1 VDYDE
6 WHPHPDQCYFLPL
19 SALAGDNVVGH
30 SRNMGWFSGPSLL
43 EYLETVETGA
53 QAAAIDQPFR
63 FPVQRVIRPNQDFRG
78 YAGQICSGTVRP
90 GDEVCA
96 LPSGRHSRIK
106 TITTFNGDLEA
117 AFAPMSVTLT
127 LEDELDLSRGDM
139 LAHADRPLGAAAHF
153 ETRLVWLNQTPL
165 DVARRYLLKHTTQ
178 LVSARV
184 TAPQRIDVHTLASE
198 PADALSM
205 NDIATVE
212 IETSKPL
219 FFDPYERNRATG
231 SLVLID
237 LETNATV
244 AAGMIVRAAAAH
256 AVRPTGP
263 VTPAERRA
271 RYGHRA
277 ATILVGPRESLA
289 TLVERRL
296 FDRGCAAVVLR
307 NATEDGLRAL
317 EAAGVIA
324 IATGA
329 DGPELPEDD
338 ARAAEF
344 IVTRLFEADQNFEE
358 GGGI

>member
-1 VDYDE
+1 MAWAPVS
-6 WHPHPDQCYFLPL
+6 QCYFLPL
-19 SALAGDNVVGH
+19 SALAGDNVVAR
-30 SRNMGWFSGPSLL
+30 SRNMPWFDGPSLL

-78 YAGQICSGTVRP
+78 YAGQIASGTVRP

-96 LPSGRHSRIK
+96 LPSGRRSRIK
-106 TITTFNGDLEA
+106 TITTFDGDLDA

-139 LAHADRPLGAAAHF
+139 LAHADQPARRRRPFRNPPGLAGPGAARSFAPLSS
-153 ETRLVWLNQTPL
+153 ETHHAACLRARHGPAP
-165 DVARRYLLKHTTQ
+165 DRRPHPCIRARR
-178 LVSARV
+178 
-184 TAPQRIDVHTLASE
+184 DLA
-198 PADALSM
+198 M

-212 IETSKPL
+212 IETSKAL

-244 AAGMIVRAAAAH
+244 AAGMIVQAAAAH
-256 AVRPTGP
+256 TVRPAGP

-271 RYGHRA
+271 RFGHRPA
-277 ATILVGPRESLA
+277 MIYVGPRESLA
-289 TLVERRL
+289 TLLERRL
-296 FDRGCAAVVLR
+296 FDRGCAAVVFR
-307 NATEDGLRAL
+307 NATADGLRAL
-317 EAAGVIA
+317 EAAGLIA

-329 DGPELPEDD
+329 DGPALPADD
-338 ARAAEF
+338 AHAAEE
-344 IVTRLFEADQNFEE
+344 ILTRLFEAEQNFEE